1 MAEEKKQF
9 HRRKQHF
16 IKKGYQARF
25 IFKFCLLVLV
35 GGLLSTGLL
44 YALSRGTLTSSF
56 ENSRLTVE
64 STSVAILPAVV
75 YTNLITLLLITVAT
89 ILVVL
94 YVSHKIAGPLFR
106 FEKDLSEIA
115 QGDLTKVIRLRRKDE
130 VKDMAETLNRMTASL
145 RERLVEVQA
154 RLDEAAEQAEED
166 GASDAVKEK
175 LFQAQSALKRRFKV

>member
-9 HRRKQHF
+9 YRRKQHF

-35 GGLLSTGLL
+35 GGLISTGLL
-44 YALSRGTLTSSF
+44 YAMSRGTLTSSF

-75 YTNLITLLLITVAT
+75 YTNLVTLVLITVAT
-89 ILVVL
+89 ILVAL

-145 RERLVEVQA
+145 RERVKEVQD
-154 RLDEAAEQAEED
+154 RLDEAAELAEAE
-166 GASDAVKEK
+166 GASDALKEK
-175 LFQAQSALKRRFKV
+175 LLEVKSTAHRRFKV

>member
-1 MAEEKKQF
+1 MAEDKQQF

-16 IKKGYQARF
+16 IKKGYQTRF

-35 GGLLSTGLL
+35 GGLISTGLL
-44 YALSRGTLTSSF
+44 YAVSRGTLTSSF

-64 STSVAILPAVV
+64 STSAAILPAVV
-75 YTNLITLLLITVAT
+75 YTNLVTLVLITVAT

-115 QGDLTKVIRLRRKDE
+115 GGDLTKVIRLRRKDE
-130 VKDMAETLNRMTASL
+130 VKEMAETLNRMTGSL
-145 RERLVEVQA
+145 RESVKEVQA

-166 GASDAVKEK
+166 GASDALKEK
-175 LFQAQSALKRRFKV
+175 LFQAQSAMQRRFKV